1 MTLLRIVSYYKN
13 VLKNALVKE
22 KKMKKVKQVYIGKA
36 NKCFCGCSGKWFDA
50 NNADDSSGFLKGI
63 NKFNKLGA
71 DNGDDSWDV
80 SYPDKNNVV
89 VALYYQ

>member
-1 MTLLRIVSYYKN
+1 MLDKVFFIYNMVIVVFN
-13 VLKNALVKE
+13 FRRE
-22 KKMKKVKQVYIGKA
+22 KMKKVKQVYVGKA

-50 NNADDSSGFLKGI
+50 NKSDDLTGFLKGI
-63 NKFNKLGA
+63 QKFNQLGV

-80 SYPDKNNVV
+80 SNPDRNNIV

>member
-1 MTLLRIVSYYKN
+1 MA
-13 VLKNALVKE
+13 LKSTNPSQTVAWQKLQQHFE
-22 KKMKKVKQVYIGKA
+22 KMKNIQKVYVGKA

-50 NNADDSSGFLKGI
+50 NNSDDSSGFLKGI